1 MEVVTINS
9 LDTLETNNY
18 EVLKQGD
25 VYALFLSVSNNY
37 EFHVSNDMKLS
48 LIVNEGI
55 ETSVMIYVDENVK
68 NAYINVVAER
78 DSSAKVF
85 ILNNSKAI
93 INEEHS
99 VKAYFPITVTG
110 LPL

>member
-1 MEVVTINS
+1 MQLLLVNNMSMEVVTINS

-18 EVLKQGD
+18 KVLKQGD

-85 ILNNSKAI
+85 ILSG
-93 INEEHS
+93 HR
-99 VKAYFPITVTG
+99 P
-110 LPL
+110 